1 MEPRHSTAPVR
12 RGPLLAQA
20 TPASMDIG
28 LIGGTCPSN
37 RHAPIGGE
45 GSLRLAAAAE
55 VGAVPRSPI
64 PAPVG
69 RQQIHTFTRA
79 PPPALTAADN
89 DPCDDGAAAAPA
101 AAAAAA
107 AALRPRQKAH
117 SCCSLPKTPAIGS
130 IRPRKSNSTGLLPPV
145 VLCFPVPIFDRFI
158 TSAGTRVAY

>member
-1 MEPRHSTAPVR
+1 
-12 RGPLLAQA
+12 
-20 TPASMDIG
+20 MDIG

-79 PPPALTAADN
+79 HPHQHLQQPTMTPVTTAPLLLRLLLLLLLLLDPANKPT
-89 DPCDDGAAAAPA
+89 
-101 AAAAAA
+101 A
-107 AALRPRQKAH
+107 AAL
-117 SCCSLPKTPAIGS
+117 SPKHLRLDP
-130 IRPRKSNSTGLLPPV
+130 
-145 VLCFPVPIFDRFI
+145 
-158 TSAGTRVAY
+158 